1 VPGSKPGTA
10 ASEARL
16 GAVVAGSQ
24 FEV

>member
-10 ASEARL
+10 ASEARF